1 MDHGPHPERRRRPGD
16 AGLSTVDPRL
26 ELPHVVF
33 LCTGNAARSVMAG
46 AIVTARAPEMPITTA
61 GTFVI
66 EGMPMSWRT
75 RRALE
80 SVGVE
85 APVHSSRQLRAAD
98 VITADLVVALARE
111 HVEWVRR
118 TLPNI
123 AWRTA
128 TLKRLVRDLP
138 LLDGG
143 LDTRLGELGLADAD
157 LEPWEDVHDPA
168 GGELS
173 VFEECA
179 REIHD
184 LLAELLPLLESAGK
198 GGARA

>member
-1 MDHGPHPERRRRPGD
+1 M
-16 AGLSTVDPRL
+16 
-26 ELPHVVF
+26 F

-46 AIVTARAPEMPITTA
+46 AIVSARVPELRVTTA
-61 GTFVI
+61 GTFVV

-75 RRALE
+75 RKALE
-80 SVGVE
+80 SIGVDV
-85 APVHSSRQLRAAD
+85 PDHSSRQLRAAD
-98 VITADLVVALARE
+98 VVSADLVVALARE

-118 TLPNI
+118 TLP
-123 AWRTA
+123 AVAPRTG

-138 LLDGG
+138 ALDGG
-143 LDTRLGELGLADAD
+143 LDERLDVLGLATVD
-157 LEPWEDVHDPA
+157 LELWEDVHDPA

-184 LLAELLPLLESAGK
+184 LLEELLPLLVPPGPGPAP
-198 GGARA
+198 RPR

>member
-1 MDHGPHPERRRRPGD
+1 
-16 AGLSTVDPRL
+16 
-26 ELPHVVF
+26 VF

-46 AIVTARAPEMPITTA
+46 AILTARAPEMPVTTA

-80 SVGVE
+80 GVGVE
-85 APVHSSRQLRAAD
+85 APKHSSMQLRAAD
-98 VITADLVVALARE
+98 VVTADLVVALACE

-118 TLPNI
+118 TMPEI

-128 TLKRLVRDLP
+128 TLKRLVRDMPVLE
-138 LLDGG
+138 GG
-143 LDTRLGELGLADAD
+143 LDTRLDHLGLADVE

-168 GGELS
+168 GGELL

-184 LLAELLPLLESAGK
+184 LLVELLPLLETAGK